1 MRYILGSFFDE
12 HPSRNWLSGPSG
24 PCQDCYKS
32 QHDHVYIFTPSTAAR
47 VRARDSMMFS
57 SKPCAG
63 EVWESS
69 PRTSFKSGKGLR
81 VARGAH
87 RLKTATLNSLRQ
99 PLSWQWVQ
107 TISVWT
113 RVLGSDN
120 YSVFV
125 NGNNP
130 AFYGNHW
137 EHLARVSWIKPNK
150 SLKA

>member
-1 MRYILGSFFDE
+1 MNIQAETGLVD
-12 HPSRNWLSGPSG
+12 
-24 PCQDCYKS
+24 QV
-32 QHDHVYIFTPSTAAR
+32 DHVKTVTKANMIMFTFLLPAR
-47 VRARDSMMFS
+47 QHVSVLLTMMFS

-87 RLKTATLNSLRQ
+87 HLKTATLNSLRQ

-137 EHLARVSWIKPNK
+137 EPSSCCTGCPKSKGVS
-150 SLKA
+150 

>member
-87 RLKTATLNSLRQ
+87 HLKTATLNSLRQ

-137 EHLARVSWIKPNK
+137 EPSSCCTGCPKSKGVS
-150 SLKA
+150 